1 MHACCTIV
9 NFQSSMDY
17 MKTFL
22 VCYIYEKYH
31 VCVCVL
37 WVFTMLSDLAA
48 LSSHSNDEKLARH
61 TSDSNRR
68 KLFGMHAV
76 LILCVYFRVKLM
88 VLVNKTAMFYHLPC
102 CHMRHLVDCKLY

>member
-1 MHACCTIV
+1 VLSSQDACCTIV

-48 LSSHSNDEKLARH
+48 LSSHPNDEKLARH

-68 KLFGMHAV
+68 KLFRMHFRSNTIACSFNFVCV
-76 LILCVYFRVKLM
+76 LSCQI
-88 VLVNKTAMFYHLPC
+88 NGA
-102 CHMRHLVDCKLY
+102 CK